1 MKKLFSTIV
10 VFALLLSE
18 NAYAEILRLSCIA
31 EDKTMTMNVLV
42 DMDEKT
48 LGSVDGNVA
57 KAEVNQN
64 TIILEYTF
72 NNDSIDALFTI
83 DRNSGIYNAIWTAK
97 KDKKKLYMN
106 GECLKAKKK
115 F

>member
-1 MKKLFSTIV
+1 MKKLFSSIMV
-10 VFALLLSE
+10 LGLLWGG
-18 NAYAEILRLSCIA
+18 NAYAQILRLSCIA
-31 EDKTMTMNVLV
+31 EDKTMTMNILV

-64 TIILEYTF
+64 IIILEYTF

-83 DRNSGIYNAIWTAK
+83 DRNSEIYNAIWTTK